1 MPTVGPITETHVR
14 LVYDSDSNG
23 LGGPLDMTG
32 PDIGEVVYSQDAG
45 DDLKVTIHLE
55 FGWPGTTYQ
64 VFLVGGP
71 SHALGTGYTT
81 IGTLTTNAVGAGTA
95 TFLVPFAVLQNH
107 PPYGPG
113 YRTDHIDMLVRVGD
127 ESRGGLTA
135 GAINYFVCGK
145 QAHPGATGAMAQR
158 PVRSVTGDPHAG
170 QKSSTDPGAGGGS
183 PKKGKASRRR

>member
-127 ESRGGLTA
+127 ESRGEEF
-135 GAINYFVCGK
+135 N
-145 QAHPGATGAMAQR
+145 R
-158 PVRSVTGDPHAG
+158 PW
-170 QKSSTDPGAGGGS
+170 
-183 PKKGKASRRR
+183 SRRRFAQEGQSFTTPVSNVEKAAWVRAGSVALAP

>member
-1 MPTVGPITETHVR
+1 MPTVGPITETHVP
-14 LVYDSDSNG
+14 LVYDTDNHG

-32 PDIGEVVYSQDAG
+32 PEIGEVVYSQDAG
-45 DDLKVTIHLE
+45 DDLKVTIHLL
-55 FGWPGTTYQ
+55 FGWPLTTYQ

-71 SHALGTGYTT
+71 SHALGTGFTT

-113 YRTDHIDMLVRVGD
+113 YRTDHIDMLVHVGD

-145 QAHPGATGAMAQR
+145 QAHPGATGALAER
-158 PVRSVTGDPHAG
+158 AVRSATGDPHAS
-170 QKSSTDPGAGGGS
+170 KKNSADPGSSS
-183 PKKGKASRRR
+183 PKKGKASRGR